1 MRGMMETKV
10 TKSETIE
17 WLIIDANNKP
27 KIMAIKSNE
36 KRAIQKV
43 NSLLANNPNNTY
55 IIAKTV
61 EFINTINSAT

>member
-1 MRGMMETKV
+1 MMETKV